1 MPVKLSK
8 TYGSS
13 IYSAVRRYVVHN
25 WPACT
30 VVVLKPPVF
39 VEGDGFRAEVRRHC
53 SSPKFIEFFGEIEW
67 LEFVTPDHALGKLV
81 PLAGRKMTGKR
92 SMSLIDRN
100 GDRQIS
106 VLPRHSP
113 RSTMFSFLSTLR
125 RR

>member
-1 MPVKLSK
+1 VAVKLSK

-13 IYSAVRRYVVHN
+13 IYSAVRRYVVHD

-39 VEGDGFRAEVRRHC
+39 VEGDRFRAEVRRHC

-100 GDRQIS
+100 GHTQDYLAEAFTQKHHVFIFIQR
-106 VLPRHSP
+106 
-113 RSTMFSFLSTLR
+113 
-125 RR
+125 